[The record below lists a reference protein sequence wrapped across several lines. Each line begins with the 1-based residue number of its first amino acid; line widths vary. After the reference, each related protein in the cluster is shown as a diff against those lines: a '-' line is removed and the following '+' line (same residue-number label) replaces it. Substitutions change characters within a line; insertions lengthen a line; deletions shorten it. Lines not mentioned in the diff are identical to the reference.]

1 VADALIISG
10 GGTTA
15 VATDE
20 LFEDAARLGG
30 TVSIVEDW
38 HARAG
43 VINRGL
49 TALELFESSEKW
61 DPGAPTFE
69 IAQARARLWEAE
81 HRARSLHDALIES
94 AERYGATER
103 WVESAWQFGG
113 RIGAWA
119 LGAAT
124 PFLILPALGAAG
136 GRAVAANLGWTTPLD
151 AFIAEHREVFSDPAF
166 VRLVRN
172 TADSA
177 DEFVAGALHAPVGF
191 STIGQYVGA
200 PESASVL
207 LGVAALVGAVTG
219 SRVLVD
225 GPVKVE
231 RAQPLPDRRPDHS
244 MAAPDPARAAQSVEG
259 RVSAPSGLGE
269 LADRIPTTDQAA
281 QIRVERYGDAGDAR
295 WLVYVGGTVDF
306 GLSAGAQTNDMTSNL
321 HGIADDGA
329 LDALRLVGA
338 DTSATERAVRLALA
352 EAGARPGDPIL
363 PIGHS
368 GGGIVAA
375 GLAGDPELNVVA
387 AVSLGGPVASA
398 PLAEGVPLLSIEHEE
413 DIVPATGGWGH
424 PSPDRLTVS
433 RSVIEAGSEYGSAVP
448 AHELVRYRETAAL
461 LDEAE
466 DARIVAFRERL
477 AEFTG
482 GTEGELSSWVA
493 TREEPEDAQKPAATC
508 AP

>member
-1 VADALIISG
+1 MDDSLIISG
-10 GGTTA
+10 GGSTA

-20 LFEDAARLGG
+20 LFADAARLGAAE
-30 TVSIVEDW
+30 TTIADW
-38 HARAG
+38 RERAR
-43 VINRGL
+43 VIGL
-49 TALELFESSEKW
+49 GLADLELDEPAAKW
-61 DPGAPTFE
+61 DLDAPGFGFG
-69 IAQARARLWEAE
+69 RARTHLWEAE
-81 HRARSLHDALIES
+81 GRARDLRVSLVES

-103 WVESAWQFGG
+103 MVESVWQLGG
-113 RIGAWA
+113 RVGAWWLGVTA
-119 LGAAT
+119 PLWIPPVLGAA
-124 PFLILPALGAAG
+124 AG
-136 GRAVAANLGWTTPLD
+136 VGVASSLGWSTPLD
-151 AFIAEHREVFSDPAF
+151 AFIAEHPDLLSNPAF

-177 DEFVAGALHAPVGF
+177 DEFVGGALHAPVGF
-191 STIGQYVGA
+191 STVGRYVGA
-200 PESASVL
+200 PESASSL

-219 SRVLVD
+219 SRILVD
-225 GPVKVE
+225 APVKVE
-231 RAQPLPDRRPDHS
+231 RARPLPDRRPDQS
-244 MAAPDPARAAQSVEG
+244 MGAPDPSRAAQSIEG
-259 RVSAPSGLGE
+259 RVPAPSGLGE
-269 LADRIPTTDQAA
+269 LADRIPTTDQGT
-281 QIRVERYGDAGDAR
+281 QIRVERYGDAGDSR

-321 HGIADDGA
+321 HGIADDAA
-329 LDALRLVGA
+329 LDSLRLVGA
-338 DTSATERAVRLALA
+338 DSSATERAVRRALT

-424 PSPDRLTVS
+424 PSPDRLTVT
-433 RSVIEAGSEYGSAVP
+433 RSVLEAGADYGSAVP
-448 AHELVRYRETAAL
+448 AHELLRYRETAAL

-466 DARIVAFRERL
+466 DPRIVAFRERL

-493 TREEPEDAQKPAATC
+493 TREEPQDAEKPAATC